1 MDYRFTDE
9 EESFRQEIREF
20 LRAELPAGEEQG
32 EEQEGGSEKW
42 EFARRFQKKLAAKGW
57 LVPHW
62 PKEYGGGAMGIMEQ
76 VVMREEMSYGRAPL
90 LDIFGVNMLGPVL
103 MLYGTDE
110 QKKKHLPGISSAAVT
125 WCQGY
130 SEPQS
135 GSDLASLQTKA
146 VKDGDDYVINGQKIW
161 TSNAHRADWMFL
173 LARTDPKAPKHK
185 GISFLLTP
193 TDTPGFSTR
202 PLINLAGQHGF
213 NEVFFED
220 VRIPVSNLVAEENR
234 GWYVGA
240 ALLDFERSGIGS
252 SGASR
257 RNLDDLVTYVKDG
270 GRGKKEGGGSGNGA
284 VKATVRHRL
293 AELVIE
299 TDVGRY
305 LSYRVASMQSKGE
318 VPNYEASVAKGY
330 LSELGQRVAGAGVNI
345 MGLPGQVRPESKKWA
360 ALRGSFAML
369 YQVSMG
375 MTIAGGTS
383 EIQRNIIAQRGLGLP
398 RG

>member
-9 EESFRQEIREF
+9 EESFREEIREF
-20 LRAELPAGEEQG
+20 LRKELPAEEEQG
-32 EEQEGGSEKW
+32 EEEEGSDEKW
-42 EFARRFQKKLAAKGW
+42 KFARQFQKKLAAKGW

-62 PKEYGGGAMGIMEQ
+62 KKEYGGSDMGIMEQ

-103 MLYGTDE
+103 MLYGTEE
-110 QKKKHLPGISSAAVT
+110 QKKEHLPGIASAEVM

-130 SEPQS
+130 SEPES
-135 GSDLASLQTKA
+135 GSDLASLTTRA
-146 VKDGDDYVINGQKIW
+146 VKDGDDFVINGQKIW

-173 LARTDPKAPKHK
+173 LARTDQEAPKHK

-213 NEVFFED
+213 NEVFLED
-220 VRIPVSNLVAEENR
+220 VRIPLSNLVAEENR

-257 RNLDDLVTYVKDG
+257 RSLDDLIHYVKEQGTGDTG
-270 GRGKKEGGGSGNGA
+270 HGRNGSEDQRA
-284 VKATVRHRL
+284 RHKL

-330 LSELGQRVAGAGVNI
+330 LSELGQRIAGAGVNI

-369 YQVSMG
+369 YQVSLG
-375 MTIAGGTS
+375 MTIAGGTT
-383 EIQRNIIAQRGLGLP
+383 EIQKNIVAQRGLGLP

>member
-1 MDYRFTDE
+1 MDFRFTPE
-9 EESFRQEIREF
+9 EEKFRHEIREF
-20 LRAELPAGEEQG
+20 LKKELPADREEGEED
-32 EEQEGGSEKW
+32 EGDAGW
-42 EFARRFQKKLAAKGW
+42 DFRRQFHKKLAARNW

-62 PKEYGGGAMGIMEQ
+62 PKQYGGSDMGIMEQ
-76 VVMREEMSYGRAPL
+76 VVMREEMGYARAPL
-90 LDIFGVNMLGPVL
+90 LDIFGVNMIGPVL
-103 MLYGTDE
+103 MMYGTEE
-110 QKKKHLPGISSAAVT
+110 QKQQHLPGIASGDVM

-130 SEPQS
+130 SEPAS

-146 VKDGDDYVINGQKIW
+146 VRDGDDYVINGQKIW

-173 LARTDPKAPKHK
+173 LARTDPEAPKHK

-193 TDTPGFSTR
+193 MKTPGLSTR

-220 VRIPVSNLVAEENR
+220 VRTPVKNLVGEENR

-252 SGASR
+252 SAQAR
-257 RNLDDLVTYVKDG
+257 RNLDDLLAYV
-270 GRGKKEGGGSGNGA
+270 RTSARNGGGSHDG
-284 VKATVRHRL
+284 KVRHKL

-305 LSYRVASMQSKGE
+305 LSYRVASMQARGE

-330 LSELGQRVAGAGVNI
+330 LSELSQRVAGAGINI
-345 MGLPGQVRPESKKWA
+345 MGLAGQVRPESPKWA
-360 ALRGSFAML
+360 KLQGRLTLQYMVTLG
-369 YQVSMG
+369 Q
-375 MTIAGGTS
+375 TIAGGTT
-383 EIQRNIIAQRGLGLP
+383 EIQKGIIAHRGLGLP